1 VSPIVDPGE
10 SVQQAQERLREVL
23 QDSDMALAM
32 RMNHPERLRLRWE
45 LDA

>member
-1 VSPIVDPGE
+1 MG
-10 SVQQAQERLREVL
+10 VL

-32 RMNHPERLRLRWE
+32 RMNHPEQLRLKWE